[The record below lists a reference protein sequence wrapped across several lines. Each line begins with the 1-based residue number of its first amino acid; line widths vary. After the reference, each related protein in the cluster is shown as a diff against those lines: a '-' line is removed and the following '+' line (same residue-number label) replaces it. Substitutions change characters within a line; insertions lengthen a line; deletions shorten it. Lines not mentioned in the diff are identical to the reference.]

1 MDYSEWHLL
10 NVYLDLNEL
19 GLGMSIRGGVDS
31 ADGQGNTD
39 VYISKILEGGAVQQD
54 GRLRIGDI
62 LLEVNGVSLQDIT
75 HKEVVQ
81 AIMKAAPFLHLYVK
95 RRKNENV
102 GDDSRRANVFQ
113 EEEND
118 DDNDD
123 DDEEEDEPLM
133 GDRGDDHPQMKR
145 PLGRLS
151 KPSPSTTTTDFTT
164 ASSSLITVPLT
175 RDAHNGFGFSLTG
188 GVGNQL
194 APNDPAIYVSKL
206 VHDGPAHRCG
216 QIQVGDQIVAV
227 NGTQLTKV
235 PYQWALQLIRSS
247 PPSSSFTVRKA
258 LTWD

>member
-1 MDYSEWHLL
+1 M
-10 NVYLDLNEL
+10 
-19 GLGMSIRGGVDS
+19 
-31 ADGQGNTD
+31 
-39 VYISKILEGGAVQQD
+39 
-54 GRLRIGDI
+54 
-62 LLEVNGVSLQDIT
+62 NGVSLQDIT

-118 DDNDD
+118 DDDNDDD

-133 GDRGDDHPQMKR
+133 GDRGDDHPPQMKR
-145 PLGRLS
+145 PMGRLS
-151 KPSPSTTTTDFTT
+151 KPSTTTTDFTT

-235 PYQWALQLIRSS
+235 PYHWALQLIRSS